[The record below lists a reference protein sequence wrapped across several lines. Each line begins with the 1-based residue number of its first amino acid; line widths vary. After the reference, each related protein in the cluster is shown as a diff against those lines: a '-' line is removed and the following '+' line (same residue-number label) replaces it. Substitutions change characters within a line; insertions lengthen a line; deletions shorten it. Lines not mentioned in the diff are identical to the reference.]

1 MEHGEISE
9 LSDRARFASDKTRS
23 QVFRERYP
31 RLVSSMPITAGLL
44 DGGAPLDKWALS
56 QRIVERTGHS
66 SGSTEVSTYIE
77 LEDELSKIKDAIPKD
92 GEAHERVQSL
102 LLFLDDRARRR
113 VSAPE
118 GSASSSAPSSAGG
131 SSYSTGS
138 ELAELLASPNAMS
151 SNGLTSRL
159 RSASAH
165 VETDASGL
173 ATKCR
178 LTLSSCSQ

>member
-1 MEHGEISE
+1 MPPTK
-9 LSDRARFASDKTRS
+9 LAFKF
-23 QVFRERYP
+23 FRERFP
-31 RLVSSMPITAGLL
+31 RLVNSLPIMAKLL
-44 DGGAPLDKWALS
+44 DGSAPLGKWTLA
-56 QRIVERTGHS
+56 QRLVERTGHS
-66 SGSTEVSTYIE
+66 SGSSEVPTYIE
-77 LEDELSKIKDAIPKD
+77 LEDELSKIDDVFSKD
-92 GEAHERVQSL
+92 GEAHDRVQSL

-138 ELAELLASPNAMS
+138 ELAELLASPNAMG

>member
-56 QRIVERTGHS
+56 QRLVERTGHS

-113 VSAPE
+113 VSAPA
-118 GSASSSAPSSAGG
+118 GSASSSAPSSA
-131 SSYSTGS
+131 
-138 ELAELLASPNAMS
+138 P
-151 SNGLTSRL
+151 
-159 RSASAH
+159 ASA
-165 VETDASGL
+165 VWPSPVRASSVCSPAAGPPL
-173 ATKCR
+173 PPPALPRHIRRSGSPRRASCR
-178 LTLSSCSQ
+178 AARVSWRL